1 MEICRRT
8 ALIYK
13 QIYHI
18 DSKDRVD
25 TKVEHLNCSL
35 IKIFIKD
42 NNSPY
47 DLSYQFY
54 AITDYIHFRLYR
66 TMSTKSFH
74 NTVLVTISFS
84 LSSCV
89 NSRTHLTF
97 TKCALMKFEVKI
109 PCDQ

>member
-1 MEICRRT
+1 M
-8 ALIYK
+8 
-13 QIYHI
+13 
-18 DSKDRVD
+18 
-25 TKVEHLNCSL
+25 EHLNCSL

-89 NSRTHLTF
+89 NSGTHFNIYKMCFNEILGKNTLRSVAF
-97 TKCALMKFEVKI
+97 NFHR
-109 PCDQ
+109 

>member
-1 MEICRRT
+1 ME
-8 ALIYK
+8 
-13 QIYHI
+13 H
-18 DSKDRVD
+18 V
-25 TKVEHLNCSL
+25 NCSL

-66 TMSTKSFH
+66 TMSTKNFH

-89 NSRTHLTF
+89 NSGTHFNIYKMCFNEILGKNT
-97 TKCALMKFEVKI
+97 
-109 PCDQ
+109 CDQ

>member
-1 MEICRRT
+1 M
-8 ALIYK
+8 
-13 QIYHI
+13 
-18 DSKDRVD
+18 
-25 TKVEHLNCSL
+25 EHLNCSL

-74 NTVLVTISFS
+74 NTALVTIYHSVYHRV
-84 LSSCV
+84 LIQELI
-89 NSRTHLTF
+89 LTF